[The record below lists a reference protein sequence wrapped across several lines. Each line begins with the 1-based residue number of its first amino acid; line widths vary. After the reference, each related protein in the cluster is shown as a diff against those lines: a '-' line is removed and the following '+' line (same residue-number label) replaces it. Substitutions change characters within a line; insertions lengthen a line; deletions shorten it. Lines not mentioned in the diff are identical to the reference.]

1 MQHRNLHGKN
11 TASCYKYSKIT
22 PKRIREWVTDHRLG
36 YMIGTQQ
43 DSSPTWRNVYYCK
56 DRAVRWCF
64 DRKDTNRRKLL
75 SSVVG
80 ILEAARIQRQS
91 ACGIRGRMN
100 TSLDHCKQ
108 VFILLRI
115 LIPWISFQSNG
126 ATRCSKYWSIDAVS
140 SKSTYRTSRFGF
152 CHVGA

>member
-1 MQHRNLHGKN
+1 MQYRNLHGKN
-11 TASCYKYSKIT
+11 TASCYEYSKII

-43 DSSPTWRNVYYCK
+43 DSSPTWRNIYYCK

-80 ILEAARIQRQS
+80 ILEAARIQRHS

-100 TSLDHCKQ
+100 T
-108 VFILLRI
+108 
-115 LIPWISFQSNG
+115 PWIIASRSSYCGGFWYRGLVFHQMEWQDV
-126 ATRCSKYWSIDAVS
+126 AIIEMIYWRSILKVNI
-140 SKSTYRTSRFGF
+140 
-152 CHVGA
+152 